1 MGGQTTQQY
10 GSRTRQLKNNSGT
23 TVSHHH
29 AAAMTWPNGG
39 RWEFDLHQTFEEWP
53 TYDEPSEL
61 SITDPEGHVTT
72 YNYHAYAALGP
83 TVKRDRNGASKLWAL
98 IDETGSAA
106 LHAKAAALANDRWD
120 RIYTRRG
127 DYLNYRTFSATGRRD
142 VTFERE
148 LFSPAS
154 GKIGFYDSLSSSAAV
169 STTPP
174 AATRPSPT
182 TTICPPADASS
193 PPPTRSI
200 GRTAAPRRSLDR
212 SAELDA
218 NDDPVRL
225 TARDGSSSSSP
236 APTASSPPSNC

>member
-1 MGGQTTQQY
+1 
-10 GSRTRQLKNNSGT
+10 
-23 TVSHHH
+23 
-29 AAAMTWPNGG
+29 MTWPNGG

-127 DYLNYRTFSATGRRD
+127 DS
-142 VTFERE
+142 
-148 LFSPAS
+148 
-154 GKIGFYDSLSSSAAV
+154 
-169 STTPP
+169 STTAHFPPP
-174 AATRPSPT
+174 AAATSRSNASFSPRQVKSGSMIRSLFSRRHRQRRPPRHGLHLQQQSALRRTPHHRLQQGLSGEQQHPPKPGPRAPGWTPT
-182 TTICPPADASS
+182 TIRPPH
-193 PPPTRSI
+193 R
-200 GRTAAPRRSLDR
+200 
-212 SAELDA
+212 
-218 NDDPVRL
+218 
-225 TARDGSSSSSP
+225 RDGSSLLFS